1 LKGLVRRSV
10 TGIVFAAIMLAGII
24 IHQYVFATVF
34 TGFMLLTLFEFYK
47 ISENIGYQPSVK
59 IGLVCGFLLF
69 IIFFLAAS
77 HVIPQKFVFL
87 SILIP
92 LFTLLPDLFDKRKN
106 GFKNSMI
113 TIAGVIYIALPYSL
127 LNFIVYPDGD
137 VAGRDFYP
145 WILIGIFLIIWM
157 YDSMAYVFG
166 SMLGKHKICERI
178 SPKKSWE
185 GLIGGAVFAVVMA
198 IINSIF
204 YNELSVTSWVVVA
217 FLVVTFGTSGDF
229 FESKLKREAG
239 VKDSG
244 NILPGHGGMLDR
256 FDTMLFAAPVI
267 FVWITLFGNI

>member
-1 LKGLVRRSV
+1 MKVLVKRSL
-10 TGIVFAAIMLAGII
+10 TGIVFAAIMLAGIL
-24 IHQYVFATVF
+24 IHQYIFATVF
-34 TGFMLLTLFEFYK
+34 AIFLMFTLFEFYK
-47 ISENIGYQPSVK
+47 ISENIGYEPSIK
-59 IGLVCGFLLF
+59 IGLICSLLLF
-69 IIFFLAAS
+69 VIFFLAAS
-77 HVIPQKFVFL
+77 HVIPKEYIYL

-113 TIAGVIYIALPYSL
+113 TIAGIIYIALPYSL
-127 LNFIVYPDGD
+127 LSFLIYPGNDYGSQ
-137 VAGRDFYP
+137 FYP
-145 WILIGIFLIIWM
+145 WVLMGIFFIIWI

-166 SMLGKHKICERI
+166 SMLGKHKICVRI

-185 GLIGGAVFAVVMA
+185 GLIGGTVFAVITGIV
-198 IINSIF
+198 NSLF
-204 YNELSVTSWVVVA
+204 FDELSLINWVVVA
-217 FLVVTFGTSGDF
+217 LLIVAFGTSGDF

-267 FVWITLFGNI
+267 FVWITLFGNL

>member
-1 LKGLVRRSV
+1 LKILVQRSL
-10 TGIVFAAIMLAGII
+10 TGVAFATIMLAGII
-24 IHQYVFATVF
+24 IHQYVYAVVF
-34 TGFMLLTLFEFYK
+34 TFFLLFTLFEFYK
-47 ISENIGYQPSVK
+47 ISENIGYEPSIK
-59 IGLVCGFLLF
+59 IGLICSFLLF
-69 IIFFLAAS
+69 VIFFLAAG
-77 HVIPQKFVFL
+77 HVIPYQYIFL

-92 LFTLLPDLFDKRKN
+92 LFTLLPDLFDRRKN

-113 TIAGVIYIALPYSL
+113 TIAGIIYIALPFSL
-127 LNFIVYPDGD
+127 LNFIIYPGIS
-137 VAGRDFYP
+137 AKSDFYP
-145 WILIGIFLIIWM
+145 WVLIGIFLIIWM

-185 GLIGGAVFAVVMA
+185 GLIGGAVFAVIMA
-198 IINSIF
+198 IVNSLF
-204 YNELSVTSWVVVA
+204 FHELSLFNWIVIAVLIVV
-217 FLVVTFGTSGDF
+217 FGTSGDF

-256 FDTMLFAAPVI
+256 FDTVLFAVPVI

>member
-1 LKGLVRRSV
+1 MKVLVKRSL
-10 TGIVFAAIMLAGII
+10 TGIVFAAIMLAGIL
-24 IHQYVFATVF
+24 IHQYIFATVF
-34 TGFMLLTLFEFYK
+34 AIFLMFTLFEFYK
-47 ISENIGYQPSVK
+47 ISENIGYEPSVK
-59 IGLVCGFLLF
+59 IGLICSFLLF
-69 IIFFLAAS
+69 VIFFLAAS
-77 HVIPQKFVFL
+77 HVIPKEYIYL

-113 TIAGVIYIALPYSL
+113 TIAGIIYIALPYSL
-127 LNFIVYPDGD
+127 LSFLIYPGNN
-137 VAGRDFYP
+137 AGSQFYP
-145 WILIGIFLIIWM
+145 WVLMGIFFIIWI

-166 SMLGKHKICERI
+166 SMLGKHKICVRI

-185 GLIGGAVFAVVMA
+185 GLIGGTVFAVITGIV
-198 IINSIF
+198 NSLF
-204 YNELSVTSWVVVA
+204 FDELSLINWVVVA
-217 FLVVTFGTSGDF
+217 LLIVAFGTSGDF

-267 FVWITLFGNI
+267 FVWITLFGNL

>member
-1 LKGLVRRSV
+1 MKVLVQRSL
-10 TGIVFAAIMLAGII
+10 TGIAFASIMLAGII

-34 TGFMLLTLFEFYK
+34 TFFLLFTLFEFYR
-47 ISENIGYQPSVK
+47 ISENIGYEPSMK
-59 IGLVCGFLLF
+59 IGLICGFLLF

-77 HVIPQKFVFL
+77 HVIPYRFIFL

-92 LFTLLPDLFDKRKN
+92 LFTLIPDLFDKRKN

-113 TIAGVIYIALPYSL
+113 TIAGIIYIALPYSL
-127 LNFIVYPDGD
+127 LSFIIFPGIS
-137 VAGRDFYP
+137 GNSEFYP

-166 SMLGKHKICERI
+166 SLLGKHKICVRI

-185 GLIGGAVFAVVMA
+185 GLVGGAVFAVIMA
-198 IINSIF
+198 IVNALIF
-204 YNELSVTSWVVVA
+204 QELNLTNWIVIAILIVI
-217 FLVVTFGTSGDF
+217 FGTSGDF

-256 FDTMLFAAPVI
+256 FDTVLFAAPVI

>member
-1 LKGLVRRSV
+1 MKVLVRRSI

-24 IHQYVFATVF
+24 IHQYVFAIVF
-34 TGFMLLTLFEFYK
+34 AVFLMLTLFEFYK
-47 ISENIGYQPSVK
+47 ISENIGYEPSAK
-59 IGLVCGFLLF
+59 IGLTCGFLLF
-69 IIFFLAAS
+69 VIFFLAAS
-77 HVIPQKFVFL
+77 HVIPKEYIYL

-113 TIAGVIYIALPYSL
+113 TIAGIIYIALPYSL
-127 LNFIVYPDGD
+127 LSFFVYPGN
-137 VAGRDFYP
+137 GSGTEFYP

-166 SMLGKHKICERI
+166 SMLGKHKICQRI

-185 GLIGGAVFAVVMA
+185 GLIGGAVFAVIMG

-204 YNELSVTSWVVVA
+204 FQELSIVNWIVIA
-217 FLVVTFGTSGDF
+217 LLIVTFGTSGDF

-244 NILPGHGGMLDR
+244 SILPGHGGLLDR

>member
-1 LKGLVRRSV
+1 MKVLVKRSL
-10 TGIVFAAIMLAGII
+10 TGIAFAAIMLAGIL
-24 IHQYVFATVF
+24 IHQYIFATVF
-34 TGFMLLTLFEFYK
+34 AIFLMFTLFEFYK
-47 ISENIGYQPSVK
+47 ISENIGYEPSVK
-59 IGLVCGFLLF
+59 IGLICSFLLF
-69 IIFFLAAS
+69 VIFFLAAS
-77 HVIPQKFVFL
+77 HVIPKEYIYL

-113 TIAGVIYIALPYSL
+113 TIAGIIYIALPYSL
-127 LNFIVYPDGD
+127 LSFLIYPGNDSGSQ
-137 VAGRDFYP
+137 FYP
-145 WILIGIFLIIWM
+145 WVLMGIFFIIWI

-166 SMLGKHKICERI
+166 SMLGKHKICVRI

-185 GLIGGAVFAVVMA
+185 GLIGGTVFAVITGIV
-198 IINSIF
+198 NSLF
-204 YNELSVTSWVVVA
+204 FDELSLINWVVVA
-217 FLVVTFGTSGDF
+217 LLIVAFGTSGDF